1 MQADTN
7 TAETRPGTLPPL
19 AFIGG
24 GNMAHAIVSGAA
36 DAGVLDP
43 ARVIV
48 ADPSPERRALFARA
62 VVGADRVA
70 GHVQNRK

>member
-36 DAGVLDP
+36 AAGVHLGDPRAQAEGLLEGLEHPDDLIADLEQALD
-43 ARVIV
+43 
-48 ADPSPERRALFARA
+48 AL
-62 VVGADRVA
+62 
-70 GHVQNRK
+70 